1 MHRSLS
7 ILQYSTRYRHIRQ
20 SDVWHP
26 KISRLSNRY
35 IPLLLRNKS
44 LNLVLWTQ
52 IKFQENLSILYW
64 EFGDRKQIKFHSRY
78 FFVISSLYS
87 YQMHTYTTIVK
98 DWLITIDLSRFGR
111 WRDRNRKK
119 LACFCNFPGSSDFLS
134 CIDMTCR
141 RWDWETEDRWTDSAH
156 KLRKRTFYINNVR
169 TVHS

>member
-64 EFGDRKQIKFHSRY
+64 EFGDWKQIKFHSRY

-111 WRDRNRKK
+111 WPDRNRKK
-119 LACFCNFPGSSDFLS
+119 TGMFLQFS
-134 CIDMTCR
+134 WFIRVSLMHRHDLQKMR
-141 RWDWETEDRWTDSAH
+141 LRNRGHMDRERPQVAQTYFLH
-156 KLRKRTFYINNVR
+156 Q
-169 TVHS
+169 

>member
-1 MHRSLS
+1 MNRKKG
-7 ILQYSTRYRHIRQ
+7 IAERA
-20 SDVWHP
+20 
-26 KISRLSNRY
+26 KIFTFFNRY
-35 IPLLLRNKS
+35 TPFLLSATSLGRALWRYVKS
-44 LNLVLWTQ
+44 QT
-52 IKFQENLSILYW
+52 NLSILCW
-64 EFGDRKQIKFHSRY
+64 EFEDWKQIKFHSRY

-119 LACFCNFPGSSDFLS
+119 LACFCNFPGSSEFLS

-169 TVHS
+169 KVHS